1 VDERALRR
9 DGGAGDTA
17 GMPGMGESI
26 VILMILSTTGL
37 WIWMLVDC
45 IRFEDE
51 RAKVVW
57 ILVIVL
63 AGIVGALIYLFA
75 RRIPRR
81 RRLI

>member
-1 VDERALRR
+1 
-9 DGGAGDTA
+9 
-17 GMPGMGESI
+17 MPGMGESI
-26 VILMILSTTGL
+26 VILLILSMTGL

-45 IRFEDE
+45 IRSEDE

-81 RRLI
+81 RSLI